1 MNKNASLVVAQCADK
16 LMNPHRRASTK
27 LTLVS
32 WLMLLIIACHC
43 SMLWY
48 QGFVLLFFGNGWL
61 GFAVHSLVVI
71 PVGIF
76 GIALPVSEFKLAQ
89 RRQL

>member
-1 MNKNASLVVAQCADK
+1 MNTDVSLALAQCADK
-16 LMNPHRRASTK
+16 LMNPHRKTSTK

-32 WLMLLIIACHC
+32 WLLLFVIGCHC
-43 SMLWY
+43 AMIWY
-48 QGFVLLFFGNGWL
+48 QGVVSMIFGDRWL

-89 RRQL
+89 RRRL